1 MKYEGSQY
9 SALASYKNNALFTT
23 FPHKADLKLL
33 GDPTGSLDT
42 EVAQEVLGLQ
52 VHEYI
57 HQLHNFSTA
66 AGIQML
72 KNRLVALQV
81 FATGT
86 NADGHYVRQGQTF
99 NGIDKSKLINFERD
113 YYRIIG
119 NTDKIEEE
127 GFLSEFSFETIESS
141 EETDDPSDPCNILGV
156 KIKFKLGGIA
166 RVKVIDNVGY
176 NIITEGIAYEIE
188 RKVRNTITGK
198 NGMLLDYSTP
208 PLPYR
213 FYRPIVEHLVGRP
226 CSLSELVKVGTLAL
240 QNEIPSWGLK
250 AATLALKHGEEVF
263 DAFASDVANGHQE
276 TFSRYK
282 EVINLLLSTTFKG
295 TAVKEGLTMLDDLVT
310 NTIVKREKDP
320 FFELVFLREPL
331 TRNVFEDI
339 IQSEGLPPRC
349 ILQKKSDEDAD
360 EKAELYW
367 MGNGVADLP
376 EATIGAVSTLQCAVQ
391 FSQLHLS
398 KDASFNN
405 TSGLNESPHDL
416 SCPYLEVCPLR
427 ESREDSD
434 LCSSSPWMHDIG
446 VEAGE
451 VCWYVN
457 GVKSLRNL
465 KYTDYDERY
474 I

>member
-1 MKYEGSQY
+1 MKYDGLQY

-23 FPHKADLKLL
+23 FPYTADLKLL
-33 GDPTGSLDT
+33 GDTSVALDV
-42 EVAQEVLGLQ
+42 EVVQEVLGLQ

-86 NADGHYVRQGQTF
+86 NADGHYIRQGKIYS
-99 NGIDKSKLINFERD
+99 GIDKSKLVNFERD
-113 YYRIIG
+113 YSRVIG

-127 GFLSEFSFETIESS
+127 GFLSEFSFETIESV

-156 KIKFKLGGIA
+156 KVEFKLAGIA
-166 RVKVIDNVGY
+166 RVKVIENVGY

-188 RKVRNTITGK
+188 RQVRNTITGK

-213 FYRPIVEHLVGRP
+213 FYRPIVEYLVGRP
-226 CSLSELVKVGTLAL
+226 CSVSELVRVGTLAL

-250 AATLALKHGEEVF
+250 AATLALKHGEELF
-263 DAFASDVANGHQE
+263 DAFASDVAKGHQE

-295 TAVKEGLTMLDDLVT
+295 TAVKEGLRMLDDLVT
-310 NTIVKREKDP
+310 SAIVKREKDP
-320 FFELVFLREPL
+320 FFELAFLREPL
-331 TRNVFEDI
+331 SRKVLEDI
-339 IQSEGLPPRC
+339 IQNEDLPPRC
-349 ILQKKSDEDAD
+349 ILQKKSDEATD

-416 SCPYLEVCPLR
+416 SCPYLEVCPLK

-446 VEAGE
+446 VDAGE

-465 KYTDYDERY
+465 QHTDYDEMY
-474 I
+474 V